1 MFNITAPELLKRELP
16 LVRHL
21 EALVGAYGYKP
32 GTAEFTK
39 AFNVEISFYRK
50 YVIYK
55 DEEK

>member
-1 MFNITAPELLKRELP
+1 MTAPELLKRELP

-21 EALVGAYGYKP
+21 EALVKAYGYTP
-32 GTAEFTK
+32 GTAEFIN
-39 AFNVEISFYRK
+39 AFNVEITFYRK